1 MRLALFVEGDMQG
14 HFQTVFMDGGD
25 FALCRYKES
34 FALLLLHLQL
44 RYAAGQAGRLG
55 NSVSEVNMHRGILTK
70 IKKFHTLHSR
80 PNENQGELR
89 SKSGDAKWIHPLLQC
104 V

>member
-44 RYAAGQAGRLG
+44 RYAAGRLG

-70 IKKFHTLHSR
+70 IKKFHTL
-80 PNENQGELR
+80 
-89 SKSGDAKWIHPLLQC
+89 LQNF
-104 V
+104 

>member
-34 FALLLLHLQL
+34 FALLSLHLRL
-44 RYAAGQAGRLG
+44 RYAAGQAG
-55 NSVSEVNMHRGILTK
+55 
-70 IKKFHTLHSR
+70 
-80 PNENQGELR
+80 
-89 SKSGDAKWIHPLLQC
+89 
-104 V
+104 

>member
-1 MRLALFVEGDMQG
+1 MQLALFVEGDMQG

-44 RYAAGQAGRLG
+44 RYAAGQGEQAG
-55 NSVSEVNMHRGILTK
+55 
-70 IKKFHTLHSR
+70 
-80 PNENQGELR
+80 
-89 SKSGDAKWIHPLLQC
+89 
-104 V
+104 